1 MLQEVSKEVVERG
14 DNMTIQ
20 HVVNCDNT
28 CVLTKK
34 NKSYTE
40 VQTVTEAIDFLM
52 DYFKKYSPESIWG
65 LGGGVPWGI
74 RSFIKVLYIKDLFG
88 ILKVLSC

>member
-1 MLQEVSKEVVERG
+1 MQLSFEGMLEEVSKEAVERR

-20 HVVNCDNT
+20 HVGNCDNT

-34 NKSYTE
+34 NKGYTE

-65 LGGGVPWGI
+65 KWLQDYYHV
-74 RSFIKVLYIKDLFG
+74 KVL
-88 ILKVLSC
+88 V